1 MGGGG
6 TFVVALV
13 IYFNS
18 THNTNGA
25 YDRVKLLL
33 VATHLTPHIYDI
45 GSKATP
51 GFGIGLPPT
60 ATLHTLNSL
69 LTLN

>member
-1 MGGGG
+1 MLLLLLY
-6 TFVVALV
+6 TLTRLIIRTVHT
-13 IYFNS
+13 I
-18 THNTNGA
+18 
-25 YDRVKLLL
+25 VKLLL